1 MEYLTLTDLKI
12 CNVKLQNFKQL
23 KEMQLEHLLK
33 IIVYL
38 KENLVSE
45 AQIQHFVFNYITQKN
60 LIKTLDY
67 FDNMY
72 KHYDIM
78 YSLMIEEHSYNIF
91 KRSHDDVVD
100 SIEEYINELEDN
112 EETNNNKRIKI

>member
-1 MEYLTLTDLKI
+1 
-12 CNVKLQNFKQL
+12 
-23 KEMQLEHLLK
+23 MQLEHLLK